1 MASRSTK
8 KTVPVKHTPSKR
20 TSASRADSS
29 RRPAKTARPK
39 PGRPKPGRREK
50 PALPPAAMPGLSQLE
65 GLFHDYL
72 NLKKLRR
79 TGWQLRGI
87 RDGESL
93 ADHCFGTALLTLLL
107 APFVEGLDRDRAVR
121 LSLVHELGE
130 CRVGDIPFPALAY
143 LKGKSEAELAAVADL
158 LAPLGSAG
166 EEYRD
171 LFVEFEHQISPEARF
186 VKGVD
191 KLEMLVTALEYERTG
206 FAALGDFWENE
217 ATFAALAEFPVL
229 QRLGNNL
236 LQRHNS
242 MALGGS

>member
-1 MASRSTK
+1 MAVRSTK
-8 KTVPVKHTPSKR
+8 KTVPAGKPSSKNP
-20 TSASRADSS
+20 S
-29 RRPAKTARPK
+29 PAKIGTARPPAK
-39 PGRPKPGRREK
+39 AARTTSATASARPKGKTPQ
-50 PALPPAAMPGLSQLE
+50 PLLPPGLSQLE

-107 APFVEGLDRDRAVR
+107 APFVDGLDRDRAVR

-158 LAPLGSAG
+158 LAPLGTAG
-166 EEYRD
+166 EEYRN
-171 LFVEFEHQISPEARF
+171 LFVEFERQSSPEARF

-191 KLEMLVTALEYERTG
+191 KLEMLVTALEYEKTG
-206 FAALGDFWENE
+206 FAALGDFWDNE
-217 ATFAALAEFPVL
+217 VTFDALAEFPVL
-229 QRLGNNL
+229 ANLGNGL
-236 LQRHNS
+236 RQRHRS
-242 MALGGS
+242 VASD